1 MMITAGAITVVLNLA
16 TLIWRIHGTKRD
28 LSLITASEKYWDYA
42 LHGIN
47 FAIWLASSTSFKV
60 TKNWGPAADPD
71 VLWGYTC
78 SPTAN
83 QLSQSYPGIVR
94 FFVQCEIQVFTTV

>member
-60 TKNWGPAADPD
+60 TKNWGPTADPD

-94 FFVQCEIQVFTTV
+94 FFVQCEIQVFAIA